1 MTLAGCSVRKM
12 PLQIPQ
18 EPIITEKKKK
28 KNGGG
33 VSTPAPLAVPDQD
46 ATVRTNPITGE
57 FERAWRRG
65 SKYEPVQN
73 EESCALLDAL
83 VEGGAYYETRRSA
96 RWTRDLCDDAA
107 VGADD
112 VRRRRWLP
120 RTARISTWPRST
132 LTVIEVSIPQA
143 CHLSRAP
150 PTTLRPSE
158 PSHRCPRTWW
168 YAIRPSVLRSGLK
181 PPQTGLVSDGGSL
194 EWVPSTPATLGAA
207 GLVLGQRCRPL

>member
-1 MTLAGCSVRKM
+1 MTLAGWSCRKM
-12 PLQIPQ
+12 PLRVPQ
-18 EPIITEKKKK
+18 EPIITEQ
-28 KNGGG
+28 KNGG
-33 VSTPAPLAVPDQD
+33 VTTPAPLAVPDQD

-57 FERAWRRG
+57 LNVLGVVAASTNRFRTR
-65 SKYEPVQN
+65 
-73 EESCALLDAL
+73 ESCALLDAL
-83 VEGGAYYETRRSA
+83 GEGGAYYETRRSA

-150 PTTLRPSE
+150 PTTLRPVGAVTPLPAHLVVCDPPVGLAQRPE
-158 PSHRCPRTWW
+158 ATADRTGVGW
-168 YAIRPSVLRSGLK
+168 RFP
-181 PPQTGLVSDGGSL
+181 
-194 EWVPSTPATLGAA
+194 
-207 GLVLGQRCRPL
+207 

>member
-1 MTLAGCSVRKM
+1 MTLAGWSCRKM
-12 PLQIPQ
+12 PLQ
-18 EPIITEKKKK
+18 
-28 KNGGG
+28 
-33 VSTPAPLAVPDQD
+33 VPGADHHR
-46 ATVRTNPITGE
+46 AEERRRHYPGAAGRARPVRHRQNESHHGRV
-57 FERAWRRG
+57 ERAWRRG

-150 PTTLRPSE
+150 PTTLRPVGAVTPLPAHLVVCDPPVGLAQRPE
-158 PSHRCPRTWW
+158 ATADRTGVGW
-168 YAIRPSVLRSGLK
+168 RFP
-181 PPQTGLVSDGGSL
+181 
-194 EWVPSTPATLGAA
+194 
-207 GLVLGQRCRPL
+207 